1 MGSSESLQKLQYATR
16 QNDEYLD
23 YANLTY
29 SYLLRPMKND
39 FTYYKEMDMKSDN
52 TPENRINGPEVGGN
66 TYGNSSFS
74 KDDPMTLQDEQK
86 VSEEGVYYTSY
97 LFEVITKEK
106 LENEQMFADKNL
118 EMSEHDEHLK
128 YLINVDK
135 NSADAL

>member
-1 MGSSESLQKLQYATR
+1 
-16 QNDEYLD
+16 
-23 YANLTY
+23 
-29 SYLLRPMKND
+29 
-39 FTYYKEMDMKSDN
+39 MKSDN